1 MICLFHFKSSPVYIA
16 ASSIVGVMKPL
27 KGEGAVLYCEEPL
40 GQLTVDES
48 VELAFA
54 MWYVGLNNIEGEGNE
69 SEQA

>member
-16 ASSIVGVMKPL
+16 ATSIVGIMRPI

-40 GQLTVDES
+40 GQLTVDED
-48 VELAFA
+48 VQTAFG
-54 MWYVGLNNIEGEGNE
+54 MWYVGLNNIDEDED